1 MTGIPR
7 PPQTAEQE
15 LDARVLYQVRQ
26 SELLR
31 RIRQLPE
38 ERQAAFMAHCV
49 ALGSDATDQSIRAH
63 LLRACEAGAT
73 ERADDDA
80 GQLAAALA
88 QLTQLEA
95 WEA

>member
-1 MTGIPR
+1 MTHISGPA
-7 PPQTAEQE
+7 QTAERE

-38 ERQAAFMAHCV
+38 DRQAAFMAHCV
-49 ALGSDATDQSIRAH
+49 ALGSDATDRSIRAH
-63 LLRACEAGAT
+63 LVRACEAGAT
-73 ERADDDA
+73 GRAGDDP
-80 GQLAAALA
+80 GQLDAALA
-88 QLTQLEA
+88 QLALLEA

>member
-1 MTGIPR
+1 MTSIPR
-7 PPQTAEQE
+7 SLTNAEQE

-31 RIRQLPE
+31 RIRSLPE
-38 ERQAAFMAHCV
+38 EEQAAFVAYSV
-49 ALGSDATDQSIRAH
+49 ALGSDATSQSVRDH

-73 ERADDDA
+73 DWSGDDA
-80 GQLAAALA
+80 GQLAAALE
-88 QLTQLEA
+88 QLARLEA